1 MLRYLN
7 GDALFNFPKLRYGM
21 HRDRAAQFRDRL
33 KWDVQV
39 DAAGFER
46 EQYDVLN
53 PLYVIWEMQDGTHC
67 GSMRFLPT
75 SGRTMVHEHFPAL
88 LGGADIR
95 SDHIWECT
103 RFCTAKDAGANVAA
117 TLMIAGGELMWAFEL
132 PHLLGVFDA
141 RMVRIYKMIGASPQV
156 LGSNGES
163 RDKISVGLRQF
174 IHTDRAKVL
183 RRAGVSSDMLEYW
196 FKLSFGHAIKRPI
209 AA

>member
-1 MLRYLN
+1 
-7 GDALFNFPKLRYGM
+7 M

-46 EQYDVLN
+46 EQYDDLN
-53 PLYVIWEMQDGTHC
+53 PLYVIWEMQDGTHG

>member
-7 GDALFNFPKLRYGM
+7 GDALSNFPKLRDGM

-46 EQYDVLN
+46 DQYDDLN
-53 PLYVIWEMQDGTHC
+53 PLYVIWEMPDGTHG

-103 RFCTAKDAGANVAA
+103 RFCIAKGAGANVAA
-117 TLMIAGGELMWAFEL
+117 ALMLAGGELMRAFEL
-132 PHLLGVFDA
+132 THLLGVFDA

-156 LGSNGES
+156 LGSSGEG
-163 RDKISVGLRQF
+163 RDKISVGLWQF

-183 RRAGVSSDMLEYW
+183 RRAGVSSDMSEYW
-196 FKLSFGHAIKRPI
+196 FKRSFGHAIKRSI